1 MGSSARDSLL
11 NTLQELQASE
21 QNTLREALERL
32 LEKDSDDLWVFCQGL
47 LDFAD
52 DLQRHVRIRRLS
64 DPPLHGLL
72 LGGFPSVAA
81 VFSGYFPGGFL
92 DERLSRKDM
101 ERFIKTRDE
110 DVAISC
116 IVHDLLKDFLR
127 QVDGQDIQDPVVI
140 ELA

>member
-1 MGSSARDSLL
+1 MEQSAHDSLL
-11 NTLQELQASE
+11 ATLQELQASE
-21 QNTLREALERL
+21 QNTLREGLGRI

-64 DPPLHGLL
+64 DPLLHGLL
-72 LGGFPSVAA
+72 LGGFPSIAA
-81 VFSGYFPGGFL
+81 VFSGYFLGGFL
-92 DERLSRKDM
+92 DERLSQEDM
-101 ERFIKTRDE
+101 ERFVKTRDK

-116 IVHDLLKDFLR
+116 VVHDLLKDFLR
-127 QVDGQDIQDPVVI
+127 QAGGQDIQDPVVV